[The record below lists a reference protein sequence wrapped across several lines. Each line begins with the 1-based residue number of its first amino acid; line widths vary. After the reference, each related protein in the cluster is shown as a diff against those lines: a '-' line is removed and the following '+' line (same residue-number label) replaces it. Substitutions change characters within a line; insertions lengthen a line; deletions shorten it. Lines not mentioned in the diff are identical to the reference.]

1 MTHLEE
7 KLKKQLREAKGELSM
22 RRPLDTMDEIAYKE
36 LEKENGDLR
45 TSIGRRID
53 RELYLQNQIEIL
65 KKEIDLLRDQ
75 AQIDKLESDKV
86 YSTNTTLLQNI
97 KTLQDV
103 EKEHKKY
110 VGNLLKELDSK
121 DEKIQALLSKD
132 QLKLRKLGIF

>member
-7 KLKKQLREAKGELSM
+7 KFKKQLQEAK
-22 RRPLDTMDEIAYKE
+22 KE
-36 LEKENGDLR
+36 TEA
-45 TSIGRRID
+45 
-53 RELYLQNQIEIL
+53 L

-86 YSTNTTLLQNI
+86 YSTNTTLIQNI

>member
-7 KLKKQLREAKGELSM
+7 KLKKQLREDKK
-22 RRPLDTMDEIAYKE
+22 EIEA
-36 LEKENGDLR
+36 
-45 TSIGRRID
+45 
-53 RELYLQNQIEIL
+53 L

-86 YSTNTTLLQNI
+86 YSTNTTLIQNI

-110 VGNLLKELDSK
+110 VGDLLKELDSK
-121 DEKIQALLSKD
+121 DEKIQALLSNNPH
-132 QLKLRKLGIF
+132 KLRKLGIF